1 MTSNDTNTKGNQMTN
16 ATYEITT
23 FHDGY
28 LWCVFINGDFWSRFA
43 SQAVGVQAAHDYLEK
58 LIYA

>member
-1 MTSNDTNTKGNQMTN
+1 MTN
-16 ATYEITT
+16 ATYEIKT

-28 LWCVFINGDFWSRFA
+28 LWCVFINGDFWSRFS